1 MADDFL
7 LDAPGGR
14 FPATRRSA
22 VCAVASDDP
31 AERARSF
38 EILVRAYYKPAYKYL
53 RLRYHTPAEEARD
66 VTQGFFA
73 RAFEKRWFAS
83 FDPARAR
90 FRTYLKTCLDHFAME
105 QARNERR
112 QKRGGDAIRIDLDF
126 EAAEAELAGAA
137 GTAPG
142 GVEEAFDREWVRG
155 RIEAAVDALREACAA
170 AGRPERFTV
179 FQRYVLDDEAARP
192 TYAELGAELGLSVTD
207 VTNHLAFGRREL
219 RKLVLA
225 RLRELTATEE
235 EFREEAR
242 AVLGASP

>member
-1 MADDFL
+1 MAHDFL

-31 AERARSF
+31 AERARAF
-38 EILVRAYYKPAYKYL
+38 EI
-53 RLRYHTPAEEARD
+53 
-66 VTQGFFA
+66 
-73 RAFEKRWFAS
+73 RWFAS

-137 GTAPG
+137 
-142 GVEEAFDREWVRG
+142 
-155 RIEAAVDALREACAA
+155 
-170 AGRPERFTV
+170 
-179 FQRYVLDDEAARP
+179 
-192 TYAELGAELGLSVTD
+192 S
-207 VTNHLAFGRREL
+207 
-219 RKLVLA
+219 
-225 RLRELTATEE
+225 
-235 EFREEAR
+235 
-242 AVLGASP
+242 